1 MGSGINGIGLSR
13 IGMSGIGLSGIGMS
27 GIGMSGISEHK
38 HASARKHAHA
48 RRRTGD
54 VIEYFGSKLGRTDA
68 RRRRFGRRQWLA
80 RRGPLLEAT
89 MQQCNNATH
98 EYNTVMRLH
107 ASNRN
112 CASGVAVLTV
122 RRSISASL
130 LGRCGSKRSGA
141 ALLHEP
147 PMRAGMSS
155 AACLAAHC

>member
-1 MGSGINGIGLSR
+1 MPAAAASVVGSGRL
-13 IGMSGIGLSGIGMS
+13 
-27 GIGMSGISEHK
+27 
-38 HASARKHAHA
+38 AVARCWW
-48 RRRTGD
+48 
-54 VIEYFGSKLGRTDA
+54 
-68 RRRRFGRRQWLA
+68 QQCNN
-80 RRGPLLEAT
+80 AT
-89 MQQCNNATH
+89 MQQCNTATH
-98 EYNTVMRLH
+98 EYNTAMRLH

-155 AACLAAHC
+155 AARRSLHAAHC